1 MSSANRVEGDLD
13 IDVASLFA
21 SLWRSKFKILFAS
34 LVITGLA
41 AAAVLTVSPK
51 YRAETRILI
60 QTGESVYTRPDT
72 GLVDEARPVLDAEGV
87 ASQVELL
94 ASSEVLGKVAKEL
107 TLAGKPEFDPANASL
122 SDRIM
127 TILNRRP
134 ELGLED
140 SIIAKMRERLKIYR
154 VESSRVIVVEF
165 SSKDPELAA
174 SVPQAIANTYLANQQ
189 AAKLQTDTSATDWL
203 KPVIDDLSVKVKEAE
218 AKVADYRS
226 QNDILDGQNN
236 AVLATQQLSE
246 LSTELTRVRAA
257 RANSEAKAQSIR
269 AIIESGAS
277 VDTVPEILASGL
289 IQRLREQQVQLK
301 SQIADLSITLLDNH
315 PRIKGLRSQLADLD
329 GQIRAEAAKVLKS
342 LETEAKTAGLREK
355 ELAANLSGLKAES
368 SRVGDEEVGL
378 RALEREA
385 NAQRDLLESYLTRYR
400 EAASR
405 KDSKYQVPDA
415 RIFSAASKPSEPYF
429 PKFIP
434 TVSAAFAGSLII
446 LSVLKLLRE
455 LFSGRAFR
463 QSVTIPVAAQAA
475 PQFAAI
481 EEPTVAAPQT
491 AAVFEEAVMPE
502 PDEPDPVVVVPQTVA
517 AVEEAVVPEPDEPDI
532 DDELTIA
539 SVASR
544 LVNEGHTCAVIVSPE
559 GDEASASSVLLAREL
574 ADQGLKVVLLDLTAN
589 SAAARPMTDGLALP
603 GITNL
608 LAGGATFSV
617 IIHNDVYSDAHVI
630 PTGTADAA
638 KAAKAVERLPMVIN
652 ALVSAYDMVLVECGP
667 STVAGIERL
676 VVPGSSLL
684 VSIVDPEHEAA
695 LSSMRALI
703 AGGYEDLIFVTP
715 VGTVTNEPVPGRSV
729 A

>member
-1 MSSANRVEGDLD
+1 MASANRLDGDLD
-13 IDVASLFA
+13 IDVAHLFA
-21 SLWRSKFKILFAS
+21 SLWRSKFKILFWS
-34 LVITGLA
+34 LVITALA
-41 AAAVLTVSPK
+41 AAVVLMVSPK
-51 YRAETRILI
+51 YMAETRILI
-60 QTGESVYTRPDT
+60 ETRESVYTRPDT
-72 GLVDEARPVLDAEGV
+72 GMIDEARPVLDAEGV

-94 ASSEVLGKVAKEL
+94 GSSEVLGQVAKQL
-107 TLAGKPEFDPANASL
+107 KLAQKPEFDPANASL
-122 SDRIM
+122 TDKIM

-134 ELGLED
+134 ELGLDD

-174 SVPQAIANTYLANQQ
+174 SVPQAIANAYLTNQQ

-203 KPVIDDLSVKVKEAE
+203 EPVIKDLSAKVKDAEAE
-218 AKVADYRS
+218 VANYRS

-246 LSTELTRVRAA
+246 LSTEMTRVRAA

-269 AIIESGAS
+269 AVIESGAS
-277 VDTVPEILASGL
+277 IDTIPEILSSSL

-329 GQIRAEAAKVLKS
+329 GQIRSEAAKVLQS
-342 LETEAKTAGLREK
+342 LETEAKTAALREK
-355 ELAANLSGLKAES
+355 ELMANLNGLKAES

-385 NAQRDLLESYLTRYR
+385 NAKRDLLASYLTRYR
-400 EAASR
+400 EASSR

-415 RIFSAASKPSEPYF
+415 RIFAPAAKPSEPYF

-434 TVSAAFAGSLII
+434 TVTAAFAGSLII
-446 LSVLKLLRE
+446 LSVLTLLRE
-455 LFSGRAFR
+455 LFSGRAL
-463 QSVTIPVAAQAA
+463 QQAVTAPVQVPVQVQDASPVAAN
-475 PQFAAI
+475 
-481 EEPTVAAPQT
+481 
-491 AAVFEEAVMPE
+491 
-502 PDEPDPVVVVPQTVA
+502 DELS
-517 AVEEAVVPEPDEPDI
+517 AVVSQEQVAIVDVVEPEPDI
-532 DDELTIA
+532 DNELTISA
-539 SVASR
+539 VASR
-544 LVNEGHTCAVIVSPE
+544 LVDEGHTCAVIVSPE
-559 GDEASASSVLLAREL
+559 GDEASASSVLLVREL

-608 LAGGATFSV
+608 LAGGATFSS

-630 PTGTADAA
+630 PTGTADPARA
-638 KAAKAVERLPMVIN
+638 TKAVERLPMVIN

-667 STVAGIERL
+667 STVAGIKRL
-676 VVPGSSLL
+676 VVPGSTLL
-684 VSIVDPEHEAA
+684 VSIINPEHKEA
-695 LSSMRALI
+695 LSTMTELI
-703 AGGYEDLIFVTP
+703 AGGYDDLILVTP
-715 VGTVTNEPVPGRSV
+715 VGTQSHEPLPGRSV

>member
-1 MSSANRVEGDLD
+1 MASANRVEGDLD

-41 AAAVLTVSPK
+41 AAAVLMVSPK

-60 QTGESVYTRPDT
+60 ETGESVYTRPDT

-94 ASSEVLGKVAKEL
+94 ASSQVLGKVAKEL
-107 TLAGKPEFDPANASL
+107 KLATMPEFDPANASL

-127 TILNRRP
+127 TILNRKP
-134 ELGLED
+134 ELGLDD

-174 SVPQAIANTYLANQQ
+174 SVPQAIANAYLANQQ

-203 KPVIDDLSVKVKEAE
+203 EPVIKDLSAKVKDAE
-218 AKVADYRS
+218 GKVADYRS

-246 LSTELTRVRAA
+246 LSTEMTRVRAA

-269 AIIESGAS
+269 ALIESGAS
-277 VDTVPEILASGL
+277 IDTVPEILSSGL

-329 GQIRAEAAKVLKS
+329 GQIRSEASKVLKS

-355 ELAANLSGLKAES
+355 ELAANLNGLKAES

-385 NAQRDLLESYLTRYR
+385 TAQRDLLESYLTRYR

-415 RIFSAASKPSEPYF
+415 RIFAAATKPSEPYF

-434 TVSAAFAGSLII
+434 TVSAAFVGSLII

-463 QSVTIPVAAQAA
+463 QVAAAPVLEPAPHMAA
-475 PQFAAI
+475 N
-481 EEPTVAAPQT
+481 
-491 AAVFEEAVMPE
+491 
-502 PDEPDPVVVVPQTVA
+502 DEPAAAVPQTVA
-517 AVEEAVVPEPDEPDI
+517 AIVEPVSPEPPEPDI

-559 GDEASASSVLLAREL
+559 GDEASASSVLLVREL

-608 LAGGATFSV
+608 LAGGATFSGV
-617 IIHNDVYSDAHVI
+617 IHNDVYSEAHVI

-667 STVAGIERL
+667 STVAGIKRL

-684 VSIVDPEHEAA
+684 VSIINPEHKAA
-695 LSSMRALI
+695 LSAMTELI
-703 AGGYEDLIFVTP
+703 AGGYDDLILVTP
-715 VGTVTNEPVPGRSV
+715 VETVTNEPVPGRSV

>member
-1 MSSANRVEGDLD
+1 MASANRVEGDLD

-21 SLWRSKFKILFAS
+21 SLWRSKFKIFFIS

-41 AAAVLTVSPK
+41 AAAVLMVSPK

-60 QTGESVYTRPDT
+60 ETRESVYTRPDT
-72 GLVDEARPVLDAEGV
+72 GIVDEARPVLDAEGV

-107 TLAGKPEFDPANASL
+107 KLATMPEFDPANASL

-134 ELGLED
+134 ELGLDD

-154 VESSRVIVVEF
+154 VEASRVIVVEF
-165 SSKDPELAA
+165 SSKDPALAA

-203 KPVIDDLSVKVKEAE
+203 EPVIKDLSAKVKDAE

-236 AVLATQQLSE
+236 SVLATQQLSE
-246 LSTELTRVRAA
+246 LSTEMTRVRAA
-257 RANSEAKAQSIR
+257 RANAEAKAQSIR
-269 AIIESGAS
+269 AIIDSGAS
-277 VDTVPEILASGL
+277 VDTVPEILASNL

-315 PRIKGLRSQLADLD
+315 PRIKGLRSQQADLD
-329 GQIRAEAAKVLKS
+329 GQIRSEASKIVKS
-342 LETEAKTAGLREK
+342 LETEAKTAALREK
-355 ELAANLSGLKAES
+355 ELAANLNGLKAES

-385 NAQRDLLESYLTRYR
+385 TAQRDLLESYLTRYR
-400 EAASR
+400 EASSR

-415 RIFSAASKPSEPYF
+415 RIFAAASKPSEPYF

-463 QSVTIPVAAQAA
+463 QASAA
-475 PQFAAI
+475 PMPAPVHSAPQIAAND
-481 EEPTVAAPQT
+481 EPTSAVPQGAVVAPEEVAL
-491 AAVFEEAVMPE
+491 EEAEPE
-502 PDEPDPVVVVPQTVA
+502 
-517 AVEEAVVPEPDEPDI
+517 I

-559 GDEASASSVLLAREL
+559 GDEASASSVLLVREL

-608 LAGGATFSV
+608 LTGGATFSG

-638 KAAKAVERLPMVIN
+638 KAATAIERLPMVIN

-667 STVAGIERL
+667 STVAGIKRL

-684 VSIVDPEHEAA
+684 VSIIDPEHKAA
-695 LSSMRALI
+695 LSAMTDLI
-703 AGGYEDLIFVTP
+703 ANGYDDLILVTP
-715 VGTVTNEPVPGRSV
+715 VGTQTNEPVPGRSV